1 MKIIS
6 FNQKWIF
13 KNELKNI
20 PEQTVDLP
28 HDAMLTEKRLPEGK
42 AGAAGAYFP
51 GGKYSYRKDLFGAEE
66 YRDKSVYL
74 EFEGVLYEII
84 GIILTEKNRWSYLWI
99 YRILC

>member
-42 AGAAGAYFP
+42 AKRPVRGRRVQGQI
-51 GGKYSYRKDLFGAEE
+51 SL
-66 YRDKSVYL
+66 S
-74 EFEGVLYEII
+74 
-84 GIILTEKNRWSYLWI
+84 
-99 YRILC
+99 RI

>member
-28 HDAMLTEKRLPEGK
+28 HDAMLQKSAFRKVKPALQELISPAENTAIEKTCSGQ
-42 AGAAGAYFP
+42 
-51 GGKYSYRKDLFGAEE
+51 
-66 YRDKSVYL
+66 KSTGTNQ
-74 EFEGVLYEII
+74 FI
-84 GIILTEKNRWSYLWI
+84 
-99 YRILC
+99 

>member
-74 EFEGVLYEII
+74 EFEGVYMKSSVYL
-84 GIILTEKNRWSYLWI
+84 NRWSYLWI

>member
-51 GGKYSYRKDLFGAEE
+51 GRKIQLSKRPVRG
-66 YRDKSVYL
+66 RRVQGQISL
-74 EFEGVLYEII
+74 
-84 GIILTEKNRWSYLWI
+84 S
-99 YRILC
+99 RI

>member
-42 AGAAGAYFP
+42 AGAAGAIEKTCS
-51 GGKYSYRKDLFGAEE
+51 GQ
-66 YRDKSVYL
+66 KSTGTNQ
-74 EFEGVLYEII
+74 FI
-84 GIILTEKNRWSYLWI
+84 
-99 YRILC
+99 

>member
-42 AGAAGAYFP
+42 PALQELISP
-51 GGKYSYRKDLFGAEE
+51 AENTAIE
-66 YRDKSVYL
+66 KTCSGQKSTGTNQ
-74 EFEGVLYEII
+74 FI
-84 GIILTEKNRWSYLWI
+84 
-99 YRILC
+99 

>member
-28 HDAMLTEKRLPEGK
+28 HDAMLTEKQPSGMVKPALQELISP
-42 AGAAGAYFP
+42 
-51 GGKYSYRKDLFGAEE
+51 AENTA
-66 YRDKSVYL
+66 
-74 EFEGVLYEII
+74 I
-84 GIILTEKNRWSYLWI
+84 EKTCSGRRVRTNQFS
-99 YRILC
+99 

>member
-42 AGAAGAYFP
+42 AGAAGAYF
-51 GGKYSYRKDLFGAEE
+51 A
-66 YRDKSVYL
+66 RDRLK
-74 EFEGVLYEII
+74 
-84 GIILTEKNRWSYLWI
+84 
-99 YRILC
+99 

>member
-51 GGKYSYRKDLFGAEE
+51 AENTAIE
-66 YRDKSVYL
+66 KTCSGQKSTGTNQ
-74 EFEGVLYEII
+74 FI
-84 GIILTEKNRWSYLWI
+84 
-99 YRILC
+99 

>member
-28 HDAMLTEKRLPEGK
+28 HDAMLTEKR
-42 AGAAGAYFP
+42 F
-51 GGKYSYRKDLFGAEE
+51 RKVKPALQELISPAENTAIE
-66 YRDKSVYL
+66 KTCSGQKSTGTNQ
-74 EFEGVLYEII
+74 FI
-84 GIILTEKNRWSYLWI
+84 
-99 YRILC
+99 